1 MDRILIA
8 VACTLSLNGCA
19 LYTVASVGTWA
30 VTGRNLT
37 DHGVSGITQHD
48 CNMTQPLKGE
58 FYCEKKVVYNQTGF

>member
-19 LYTVASVGTWA
+19 VYTVASVGTWA
-30 VTGRNLT
+30 VTGRSLT

-48 CNMTQPLKGE
+48 CNMTQPFKGE
-58 FYCEKKVVYNQTGF
+58 YYCEKKVVYNQNGI